1 MPAAASPLVRACWTG
16 GGTSELQ
23 SLVTILQLNDSAFP
37 SGRYTLSYG
46 LEALVQTGHLIA
58 PANASSLSALLSDTI
73 RLGVAP
79 SDGVALACAH
89 RAAAS
94 GGEVDLEWL
103 AEVDRRLTAVK
114 LAREARE
121 ASTRTGRAVL
131 STATA
136 ALEAPALAGYAER
149 IKTGAS
155 AGNHAVVV
163 GLLSALLGVPRLQ
176 AVVGELY
183 AFSSGWVSAAIRLGL
198 VNHRTAQGLL
208 HRARPVIAEAVLKV
222 IDRDVGQIHS
232 CTPLLDVMAMRH
244 EQAEV
249 RLFAS

>member
-1 MPAAASPLVRACWTG
+1 MPAGAASLVHADWTDRC
-16 GGTSELQ
+16 TSELQ
-23 SLVTILQLNDSAFP
+23 SLVTVLQLSDSAFP

-46 LEALVQTGHLIA
+46 LEALVQTGHLII
-58 PANASSLSALLSDTI
+58 PADASTMSALLGDTI

-79 SDGVALACAH
+79 SDGLALACAH
-89 RAAAS
+89 RAAANGS
-94 GGEVDLEWL
+94 EIDLECL

-131 STATA
+131 ATAIA

-149 IKTGAS
+149 IKAGAS
-155 AGNHAVVV
+155 DGNHAVVV

-183 AFSSGWVSAAIRLGL
+183 AFSSGWASAAIRLGL
-198 VNHRTAQGLL
+198 VNHRTAQALL
-208 HRARPVIAEAVLKV
+208 HRARPVIAEAALKA
-222 IDRDVGQIHS
+222 IDQDVGQIHS